1 MVRVLDYLPH
11 GDLVSDEQWGR
22 RHRFLLWVL
31 ASLCPAL
38 AIFGF
43 GVGNGPVLTIGVAL
57 IPVVTALGGWL
68 TRRHRTAG
76 SLFVTAGLS
85 ASSAGLVILSGGYI
99 EAHFAFFVI
108 IGFLALYQN
117 WVPFVF
123 NIAFTTL
130 SHGLGSLLVPTLM
143 FNHHMGQIDPWLWS
157 VIHGVAVLLAC
168 IGVSIFCRITED
180 EQRMR
185 AELAK
190 ELANAEIKQQ
200 EFTSELLLNLARRNQ
215 SMFHRQLDIIN
226 DLEERERDPD
236 ALAELFRLDH
246 LATRVRRNAESLL
259 VLSGEQPARV
269 WSAPV
274 PLRDVVRA
282 GIAETED
289 LERVAFTVD
298 ERPRVAGVAV
308 ADLTHMIAE
317 LTENAVRFSPPTTT
331 VNIQSRVYHR
341 APGAHLVIIEDIGV
355 GMPYEELGAAN
366 RLLAGPQEVDV
377 SASRRLGFHVVSRLA
392 SRHGIEVSLTPTPG
406 CGLTAVIVLPAAL
419 FADPVAPVVTPALPA
434 THQEVVPSPW
444 GPDQPVAVGHASDG
458 RHSWPGRS
466 TGDVVRAPEPTAE
479 EPVVVVGQVV
489 PQTTPRADPQPV
501 HHADPEPLPVRPG
514 AHATPRRTTGLIHP
528 TVVPSAGDGV
538 PSAWPSRPSASR
550 ADGPAPAPRTPHESE
565 RPVLK
570 RRVPQT
576 HLAPQLTRRRP
587 SPAAEAPAGNG
598 NGNGNGH
605 PGTGRGGH
613 GEFSDGYSGNGS
625 GGNGHPGN
633 GNGNG
638 NGHHGNGDL
647 GNGRDAQPGP
657 GHTSPGQSDGRT
669 GTGYPG
675 EDHAGPGPSGA
686 LSALSQY
693 QASRRAA
700 RDALSEDPVRGA
712 DLSAARGA
720 GTTDPHDGGRA

>member
-1 MVRVLDYLPH
+1 MDRVLDYLPH
-11 GDLVSDEQWGR
+11 GDLISDEQWGR

-43 GVGNGPVLTIGVAL
+43 AVGNGPALTIGVAL

-68 TRRHRTAG
+68 TRHHRTAG

-123 NIAFTTL
+123 DIAFTTL

-143 FNHHMGQIDPWLWS
+143 FNHHMGQMDPWLWS
-157 VIHGVAVLLAC
+157 VIHGIAVLLAC
-168 IGVSIFCRITED
+168 VGVSIFCRITED

-185 AELAK
+185 AALAGD
-190 ELANAEIKQQ
+190 LANAEIKQQ

-298 ERPRVAGVAV
+298 ERPRVIGAAV

-331 VNIQSRVYHR
+331 VNIQSRVYHP

-355 GMPYEELGAAN
+355 GMPSEDLGAAI

-377 SASRRLGFHVVSRLA
+377 STSRRLGFHVVSRLA
-392 SRHGIEVSLTPTPG
+392 SRHGIEVTLTPTPG
-406 CGLTAVIVLPAAL
+406 CGLTAVIVIPAAL
-419 FADPVAPVVTPALPA
+419 FADPAEPVAAPA
-434 THQEVVPSPW
+434 TAPTRAHHADSPASD
-444 GPDQPVAVGHASDG
+444 GIDRPAAVGHASDG

-466 TGDVVRAPEPTAE
+466 PADVVRGPETGAE
-479 EPVVVVGQVV
+479 EPVVVGHVLPESPPGTDTL
-489 PQTTPRADPQPV
+489 PGGLAAPDPT
-501 HHADPEPLPVRPG
+501 PVRPG
-514 AHATPRRTTGLIHP
+514 AHTTPPRSTGLIHP
-528 TVVPSAGDGV
+528 TVVPPPAEGV
-538 PSAWPSRPSASR
+538 PSAMPSRPAGPR
-550 ADGPAPAPRTPHESE
+550 AGVAAPAPRTPHESE
-565 RPVLK
+565 QPVLK

-576 HLAPQLTRRRP
+576 HLAPELIRP
-587 SPAAEAPAGNG
+587 RPDPAADAHAGP
-598 NGNGNGH
+598 GNGNGH
-605 PGTGRGGH
+605 LPGGRDGG
-613 GEFSDGYSGNGS
+613 GNGDHTRA
-625 GGNGHPGN
+625 GNGHPG
-633 GNGNG
+633 
-638 NGHHGNGDL
+638 D
-647 GNGRDAQPGP
+647 
-657 GHTSPGQSDGRT
+657 
-669 GTGYPG
+669 
-675 EDHAGPGPSGA
+675 DHAGPGPSGA

-700 RDALSEDPVRGA
+700 RDALSEDPAQGA

-720 GTTDPHDGGRA
+720 GSTDSHDGGRS

>member
-11 GDLVSDEQWGR
+11 GDLVDDEQWGR

-31 ASLCPAL
+31 VSLCPAL

-43 GVGNGPVLTIGVAL
+43 AVGNGPELSLGIAL
-57 IPVVTALGGWL
+57 IPAVTALGGWL
-68 TRRHRTAG
+68 TRGHRTTG

-143 FNHHMGQIDPWLWS
+143 FNHHMGQMDPWLWS
-157 VIHGVAVLLAC
+157 CIHGVAVLLAC
-168 IGVSIFCRITED
+168 VGVSIFCRITED
-180 EQRMR
+180 EQRKR

-190 ELANAEIKQQ
+190 ELANAEIRQQ

-298 ERPRVAGVAV
+298 ERPRVVGSAV
-308 ADLTHMIAE
+308 ADVTHMIAE
-317 LTENAVRFSPPTTT
+317 LTENAVRFSPPTST
-331 VNIQSRVYHR
+331 VNIKSRVYHR
-341 APGAHLVIIEDIGV
+341 APGAQLVIIEDIGV
-355 GMPYEELGAAN
+355 GIPYDELGAAN

-377 SASRRLGFHVVSRLA
+377 SVSRRLGFHVVSRLA

-419 FADPVAPVVTPALPA
+419 FAEPSAPEPAPALTQPHTA
-434 THQEVVPSPW
+434 VPSPR
-444 GPDQPVAVGHASDG
+444 GLDEPAAVGHAPDG

-466 TGDVVRAPEPTAE
+466 PADVVPGPASGDD
-479 EPVVVVGQVV
+479 EPVVIEQVV
-489 PQTTPRADPQPV
+489 PETASGSGPASSRPTGTESA
-501 HHADPEPLPVRPG
+501 PVRTG
-514 AHATPRRTTGLIHP
+514 AHSTPRRSHGLIHP
-528 TVVPSAGDGV
+528 TVVPATDGA
-538 PSAWPSRPSASR
+538 PAAWPSRAAETR
-550 ADGPAPAPRTPHESE
+550 AAATPAPAPRTPHESE

-576 HLAPQLTRRRP
+576 HLAPELIRRRP
-587 SPAAEAPAGNG
+587 SPPADPHAGR
-598 NGNGNGH
+598 
-605 PGTGRGGH
+605 GTG
-613 GEFSDGYSGNGS
+613 N
-625 GGNGHPGN
+625 GNGHPGN
-633 GNGNG
+633 GNGHGNAYAGKGNGHNG
-638 NGHHGNGDL
+638 NGAP
-647 GNGRDAQPGP
+647 RD
-657 GHTSPGQSDGRT
+657 
-669 GTGYPG
+669 
-675 EDHAGPGPSGA
+675 DHAGPAASGA

-700 RDALSEDPVRGA
+700 RDALSEDPARA
-712 DLSAARGA
+712 DL
-720 GTTDPHDGGRA
+720 GTAHGGDTDTHDGGRS

>member
-1 MVRVLDYLPH
+1 MVRVLDYVPH
-11 GDLVSDEQWGR
+11 GDLISDEQWAR

-38 AIFGF
+38 AVFGF
-43 GVGNGPVLTIGVAL
+43 AVGNGPALTCGVAAV
-57 IPVVTALGGWL
+57 PAVTAFGGWL
-68 TRRHRTAG
+68 TRGHRTAG
-76 SLFVTAGLS
+76 SLFVSAGLS

-123 NIAFTTL
+123 NIVFTTL

-143 FNHHMGQIDPWLWS
+143 FNHHMGQMDPWLWS

-185 AELAK
+185 AQLANELAT
-190 ELANAEIKQQ
+190 AEIKQQ
-200 EFTSELLLNLARRNQ
+200 EFTSELLLSLARRNQ

-289 LERVAFTVD
+289 LERVGFVVD
-298 ERPRVAGVAV
+298 ERPQVIGVAV

-341 APGAHLVIIEDIGV
+341 SPGAHLVIVEDTGV
-355 GMPYEELGAAN
+355 GMPYDELGEAN
-366 RLLAGPQEVDV
+366 RMLGGPQVVDV

-392 SRHGIEVSLTPTPG
+392 ARHGIDVSLTPTPG
-406 CGLTAVIVLPAAL
+406 CGLTAVLILPAAL
-419 FADPVAPVVTPALPA
+419 FADPAEPDAARTSSTAGPHRDGIPAA
-434 THQEVVPSPW
+434 RRTERAAS
-444 GPDQPVAVGHASDG
+444 GSDG
-458 RHSWPGRS
+458 RHSWPGHS
-466 TGDVVRAPEPTAE
+466 PAA
-479 EPVVVVGQVV
+479 VV
-489 PQTTPRADPQPV
+489 PGPQTE
-501 HHADPEPLPVRPG
+501 PEGTVVAVVDEMVPEITSGPGPLPIPAAVREPSPEG
-514 AHATPRRTTGLIHP
+514 GPQGLIHP
-528 TVVPSAGDGV
+528 TVVPPGRGAM
-538 PSAWPSRPSASR
+538 PSAMPPRSSDSR
-550 ADGPAPAPRTPHESE
+550 ADSTAPQPRSPHESE

-576 HLAPQLTRRRP
+576 HLAPELARHRP
-587 SPAAEAPAGNG
+587 GRPTVDAHVGNG
-598 NGNGNGH
+598 QPGNGQPGNGH
-605 PGTGRGGH
+605 PA
-613 GEFSDGYSGNGS
+613 GEG
-625 GGNGHPGN
+625 
-633 GNGNG
+633 
-638 NGHHGNGDL
+638 
-647 GNGRDAQPGP
+647 
-657 GHTSPGQSDGRT
+657 
-669 GTGYPG
+669 
-675 EDHAGPGPSGA
+675 AGPGAAGA
-686 LSALSQY
+686 LGALSQY

-700 RDALSEDPVRGA
+700 HDALSEDP
-712 DLSAARGA
+712 ARGA
-720 GTTDPHDGGRA
+720 GPGAGRTDTHDGGRT